1 LNRYYLL
8 SATTSITLFCATTSI
23 TLIYFGR
30 LPMSLSQFA
39 VELIEPGLPQEELKF
54 LLFSTLTVP
63 KVEPNRYLIVKQ
75 PC

>member
-1 LNRYYLL
+1 M
-8 SATTSITLFCATTSI
+8 
-23 TLIYFGR
+23 
-30 LPMSLSQFA
+30 MSLSQFA